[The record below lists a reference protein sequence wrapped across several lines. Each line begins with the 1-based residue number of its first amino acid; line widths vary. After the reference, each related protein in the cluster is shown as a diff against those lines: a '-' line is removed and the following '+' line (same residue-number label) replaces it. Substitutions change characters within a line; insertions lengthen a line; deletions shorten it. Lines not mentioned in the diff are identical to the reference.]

1 MTATGTA
8 VPRFWRDPALP
19 FIEARS
25 IQDGRALCYA
35 PHSHETFSIGTVLG
49 GRSRYHNGPTRE
61 LVGAGTLVLMNPG
74 DVHACNPQGAEAW
87 RYRMLH
93 VDAGWLA
100 ELQTKGTDDFQ
111 PFAVQLSQDRQ
122 LYRGLEDL
130 YTCLVDPDSVT
141 LQRQSQALLYFEA
154 VLARL
159 GRTPLAPTPI
169 REDRRLR
176 RAADFLEAH
185 CGEGVSLD
193 QLSEIADLSPTQLI
207 RSFRRRYGLTPHAYL
222 IDCRI
227 RLARHRLRQGEE
239 LAEVAH
245 ATGFA
250 DQAHLQ
256 RTFKRLVAATPGQ
269 YRAASESVQNLAS

>member
-1 MTATGTA
+1 MTATGSA

-19 FIEARS
+19 FLEARS

-49 GRSRYHNGPTRE
+49 GCSRYHNGPTRE

-74 DVHACNPQGAEAW
+74 DVHACNPQGEDAW

-100 ELQTKGTDDFQ
+100 RLQGRAAADFQ
-111 PFAVQLSQDRQ
+111 PLAVQLSQDES
-122 LYRGLEDL
+122 LYRGLEAL
-130 YTCLVDPDSVT
+130 HACLVDPASTT
-141 LQRQSQALLYFEA
+141 LQRQSRALLYFET

-159 GRTPLAPTPI
+159 GRMPAKPALV

-176 RAADFLEAH
+176 RVAEFLDAH
-185 CGEGVSLD
+185 CGEGVSLE
-193 QLSEIADLSPTQLI
+193 QLSQVAQLSATQLI

-222 IDCRI
+222 IDRRI
-227 RLARHRLRQGEE
+227 RLARQRLRQGEA
-239 LAEVAH
+239 LAEVAL

-269 YRAASESVQNLAS
+269 YRAASALP

>member
-1 MTATGTA
+1 MTATGA
-8 VPRFWRDPALP
+8 VPQFWRDPALP
-19 FIEARS
+19 FLEARS

-35 PHSHETFSIGTVLG
+35 PHSHESFSIGTVLG
-49 GRSRYHNGPTRE
+49 GRSRYRNGPTRE

-74 DVHACNPQGAEAW
+74 DVHACNPQGEDAW

-93 VDAGWLA
+93 VDATWLA
-100 ELQTKGTDDFQ
+100 GLQRPGADDFQ
-111 PFAVQLSQDRQ
+111 PLAVQLSGDVT
-122 LYRGLEDL
+122 LYAGLEAL
-130 YTCLVDPDSVT
+130 HACLVAPDSTT
-141 LQRQSQALLYFEA
+141 LQRQSRALLYFEA

-159 GRTPLAPTPI
+159 GRTPVAMSLR

-176 RAADFLEAH
+176 RAAEFLDAH

-193 QLSEIADLSPTQLI
+193 QLSQVADLSPTQLI

-222 IDCRI
+222 IDRRI
-227 RLARHRLRQGEE
+227 RLARQRLRQGEE
-239 LAEVAH
+239 LAEVAL

-269 YRAASESVQNLAS
+269 YRAASTLPQQ

>member
-1 MTATGTA
+1 MTATGT
-8 VPRFWRDPALP
+8 VPQFWRDPALP
-19 FIEARS
+19 FLEARS

-61 LVGAGTLVLMNPG
+61 LVGAGALVLMNPG
-74 DVHACNPQGAEAW
+74 DVHACNPQGEEAW

-93 VDAGWLA
+93 VDAAWLA
-100 ELQTKGTDDFQ
+100 DLQRPGADDFQ
-111 PFAVQLSQDRQ
+111 PLAMQLSRDDH
-122 LYRGLEDL
+122 LYRGLEAL
-130 YTCLVDPDSVT
+130 HACLVDPDS
-141 LQRQSQALLYFEA
+141 LSLERQSQAVLYFEA

-159 GRTPLAPTPI
+159 GRTPVAMTLS

-176 RAADFLEAH
+176 RAADFLDAY
-185 CGEGVSLD
+185 CAEGVSLD
-193 QLSEIADLSPTQLI
+193 HLSEVADLSPTHLI
-207 RSFRRRYGLTPHAYL
+207 RSFKRRYGLTPHAYL
-222 IDCRI
+222 IDRRI
-227 RLARHRLRQGEE
+227 RLARQRLRQGEE
-239 LAEVAH
+239 LAEVAL

-269 YRAASESVQNLAS
+269 YRAASALP

>member
-1 MTATGTA
+1 MTTTGTT
-8 VPRFWRDPALP
+8 PHFWRDPALP
-19 FIEARS
+19 FLEARS

-93 VDAGWLA
+93 VDARWLA
-100 ELQTKGTDDFQ
+100 GLQREGADDFQ
-111 PFAVQLSQDRQ
+111 PLAVQLSQDAQ
-122 LYRGLEDL
+122 LYQGLEAL
-130 YTCLVDPDSVT
+130 HACLVDPDSAT
-141 LQRQSQALLYFEA
+141 LQRQSQTLLYFET

-159 GRTPLAPTPI
+159 GRTPKAAILI

-176 RAADFLEAH
+176 RAADFLDAH

-193 QLSEIADLSPTQLI
+193 QLSEVADLSPTQLI
-207 RSFRRRYGLTPHAYL
+207 RSFKRRYGLTPHAYL

-227 RLARHRLRQGEE
+227 RLARQRLRQGEE
-239 LAEVAH
+239 LAEVAQ

-269 YRAASESVQNLAS
+269 YRAASALPQQ

>member
-1 MTATGTA
+1 MTATGA
-8 VPRFWRDPALP
+8 VPQFWRDPAMP
-19 FIEARS
+19 FLEARS

-49 GRSRYHNGPTRE
+49 GRSRYHNGRTRE

-74 DVHACNPQGAEAW
+74 DVHACNPQGEAAW

-100 ELQTKGTDDFQ
+100 ELQRPGRDDFQ
-111 PFAVQLSQDRQ
+111 PLAAQLSRDGQ
-122 LYRGLEDL
+122 LYAGLEAL
-130 YTCLVDPDSVT
+130 HACLVDPDTLT

-159 GRTPLAPTPI
+159 GRTPVAAAPV

-176 RAADFLEAH
+176 RAAEFLDAH

-193 QLSEIADLSPTQLI
+193 QLSQVADLSPTQLI
-207 RSFRRRYGLTPHAYL
+207 RSFRRRFGLTPHAYL
-222 IDCRI
+222 IDRRI
-227 RLARHRLRQGEE
+227 RLARQRLRQGEG
-239 LAEVAH
+239 LAEVAL

-269 YRAASESVQNLAS
+269 YRAASALP